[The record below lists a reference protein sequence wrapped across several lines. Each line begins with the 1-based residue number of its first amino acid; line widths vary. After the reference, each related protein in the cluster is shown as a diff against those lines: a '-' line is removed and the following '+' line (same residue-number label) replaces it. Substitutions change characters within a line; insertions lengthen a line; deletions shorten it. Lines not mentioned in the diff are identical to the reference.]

1 MENLHSYS
9 LLATCTNCFLLLDF
23 LVVPLVLFKVGLCF
37 KRSGL
42 HCVEL
47 KVLHKIGQFNAIISN
62 KRFRLSQMWVQ
73 ESFSFESYIY
83 WLLLMIIGWEG
94 FKLIIQRQSLQQV
107 RLKFANTHSLLE
119 EELDAWY
126 L

>member
-83 WLLLMIIGWEG
+83 IYIFILAALDDYWLG
-94 FKLIIQRQSLQQV
+94 RV
-107 RLKFANTHSLLE
+107 
-119 EELDAWY
+119 
-126 L
+126 